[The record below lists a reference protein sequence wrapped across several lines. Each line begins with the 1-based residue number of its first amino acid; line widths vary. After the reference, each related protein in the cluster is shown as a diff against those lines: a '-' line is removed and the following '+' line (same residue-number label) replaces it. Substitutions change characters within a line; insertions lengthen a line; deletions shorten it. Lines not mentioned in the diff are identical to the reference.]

1 MELQE
6 HVLVT
11 RVDNVSI
18 LKIGSPPQV
27 SACLSL
33 TSYFS
38 VFFTSDG
45 RQIEIRHDNLDG
57 IDRSVS
63 GCYTHLLL
71 RCRTLSAYAVTI
83 PGDKLGQDVYQS
95 LRSLSD
101 LLTSRRAVEQ
111 RLCFQFVFRL
121 PGCANGWEKYNLNR
135 PSSLPDT
142 CDPTDWRLSLANAG
156 QKLCPGYPD
165 SLIVPARVSDSQLA
179 ESAKH
184 RIGGRLPV
192 LAYLHPASRRF
203 LLVGAGVANDNKR
216 CPADL
221 AVLAAALDISC
232 RLAGGQRLFGCL
244 VDTRSAKAAK
254 AEGGIEPPQHYNQW
268 RARYLDL
275 PPVGDLLTSLC
286 RLVGSLAAESLDA
299 GLPRQFKKSES
310 SSGGGSGAG
319 SASSGAP
326 HWMDALQRTLD
337 AANQLAGLL
346 DGPAAREFAC
356 VFLHGRT
363 GRDYSLLLAALVQV
377 MLCPLARQFDGF
389 LAVIDR
395 AFVQFSHPFHR
406 RCARSALYSLQPQQQ
421 QSSQQQQQQQQQLL
435 QQQQLAESA
444 PVFLLFLDC
453 CRCLCRQYPAAFE
466 FSEDLL
472 ISLAENAYCSNYGT
486 FLFDDCAS
494 RARLQ
499 AAESTVSLWSHFD
512 QPSIRSNL
520 INPLYNLRRPVSQAV
535 LLADTRPAEL
545 TPWTELY
552 LGAVCCPLAEAPPPR
567 ERLAARLADSLQR
580 ERELEE
586 RLAGLKRQ
594 QLSDNST
601 DGCAA

>member
-1 MELQE
+1 KRSGNELC
-6 HVLVT
+6 
-11 RVDNVSI
+11 NSI
-18 LKIGSPPQV
+18 
-27 SACLSL
+27 
-33 TSYFS
+33 TD
-38 VFFTSDG
+38 T
-45 RQIEIRHDNLDG
+45 EIRHDNLDG

-121 PGCANGWEKYNLNR
+121 PGCAN
-135 PSSLPDT
+135 
-142 CDPTDWRLSLANAG
+142 
-156 QKLCPGYPD
+156 GYPD

-421 QSSQQQQQQQQQLL
+421 QSSQQQQQQQQ
-435 QQQQLAESA
+435 
-444 PVFLLFLDC
+444 
-453 CRCLCRQYPAAFE
+453 
-466 FSEDLL
+466 
-472 ISLAENAYCSNYGT
+472 
-486 FLFDDCAS
+486 
-494 RARLQ
+494 
-499 AAESTVSLWSHFD
+499 
-512 QPSIRSNL
+512 
-520 INPLYNLRRPVSQAV
+520 
-535 LLADTRPAEL
+535 
-545 TPWTELY
+545 
-552 LGAVCCPLAEAPPPR
+552 
-567 ERLAARLADSLQR
+567 
-580 ERELEE
+580 
-586 RLAGLKRQ
+586 
-594 QLSDNST
+594 
-601 DGCAA
+601 